1 MAHPTPAPGDNP
13 YGLRQL
19 WEQGDYVAKG
29 TLLVLVVMS
38 ALSWWVMI
46 TKVWDQRRIKQQ
58 AKQAER
64 EFWSAGSI
72 KQAIETLKGK
82 NNAFRAIAEDGL
94 RAAQHHEG
102 RLTDQIDL
110 NEWISQSLTRSLD
123 GITNYLQGG
132 LPLLATVGSTA
143 PFVGLF
149 GTVWGI
155 LNALISIGVA
165 GQASIDR
172 VAGPVGEALIMTALG
187 LAVAVPAV
195 LGYNILLRRNKV
207 VIDRLKYFATD
218 LHAYLLSGARVGGAE
233 PKGARAVGGAPAAA
247 TRL

>member
-1 MAHPTPAPGDNP
+1 MATPTHSTDNP
-13 YGLRQL
+13 YGLQSL
-19 WEQGDYVAKG
+19 WEQGDYVARG
-29 TLLVLVVMS
+29 TLILLLIMS

-46 TKVWDQRRIKQQ
+46 TKAFDQRRIKQQ

-64 EFWSAGSI
+64 DFWQAGSI
-72 KQAIETLKGK
+72 KQAIDTLKGK
-82 NNAFRAIAEDGL
+82 NNAFRAIAEEGL

-110 NEWISQSLTRSLD
+110 HEWISQSLQRALD
-123 GITNYLQGG
+123 SITNYLQGG
-132 LPLLATVGSTA
+132 LPILATVGSTA

-172 VAGPVGEALIMTALG
+172 VAGPVGEALIMTAVG

-195 LGYNILLRRNKV
+195 LGYNILLRRNKI
-207 VIDRLKYFATD
+207 VIEKLKYFATD
-218 LHAYLLSGARVGGAE
+218 LHAYLLSGARVGGEAG
-233 PKGARAVGGAPAAA
+233 KAARPAGSGAPAAA
-247 TRL
+247 TRS